1 LKQIHDLFL
10 IQCKKN
16 YFDEI
21 FPADP
26 AIKQSKGYLK
36 LKDLAQSYFSENKY
50 GEFEGFFMESQY
62 LIQLWAAHL
71 IIEHGNPTEELK
83 TKCLQEIAKYS
94 TNPISPKIA
103 AQEADWLKHYYNRK

>member
-1 LKQIHDLFL
+1 
-10 IQCKKN
+10 
-16 YFDEI
+16 
-21 FPADP
+21 
-26 AIKQSKGYLK
+26 
-36 LKDLAQSYFSENKY
+36 
-50 GEFEGFFMESQY
+50 MESQY